1 MMPLLL
7 ESKKDWPPMIPSG
20 IIVVELLEAAVVGE
34 RVPDALTMGV
44 LPDVLDEV
52 GVIVIIVPTVGVLTM
67 EGGMLLLLSRPYL
80 FLVKE
85 PLRMAVLK
93 YAPGDLAD
101 VGSAK

>member
-34 RVPDALTMGV
+34 SVPDALG

-52 GVIVIIVPTVGVLTM
+52 GVIVLIVPTVGVLTM
-67 EGGMLLLLSRPYL
+67 EGGMLLLLSSLASVGNRDVVL
-80 FLVKE
+80 LKE
-85 PLRMAVLK
+85 GADEAV
-93 YAPGDLAD
+93 G
-101 VGSAK
+101 

>member
-67 EGGMLLLLSRPYL
+67 EGGMLLLLSSLASVGNRDVVL
-80 FLVKE
+80 LKE
-85 PLRMAVLK
+85 GADEAV
-93 YAPGDLAD
+93 G
-101 VGSAK
+101 